1 MSVGPAWVKLWLS
14 CCSWGRNWTNTWN
27 QDHPLTSK
35 VNTLTSE
42 NGPIYLL
49 GPGDGTEHHTHAR
62 EGPTGA
68 FWGTHMEAGPPGQ
81 GGSHTQLFY
90 VGSGAGAL
98 TNEPSSQA
106 PLNLFSIF
114 GKIFQWAWHSLML
127 AKQMG
132 LSLCLQISAHTVG
145 ALTGAWPHAYKQLL
159 SQSESLQDQS
169 LGPHS
174 QDPFSWRLYP
184 RWEDN

>member
-14 CCSWGRNWTNTWN
+14 CCSWGRNWTNTCN

-42 NGPIYLL
+42 NDPIYLL

-132 LSLCLQISAHTVG
+132 LSLCLQMSAHSRCPDRGLTPCLQTG
-145 ALTGAWPHAYKQLL
+145 ALTVRILTGPK
-159 SQSESLQDQS
+159 SRPTQS
-169 LGPHS
+169 GPFFMETVS
-174 QDPFSWRLYP
+174 
-184 RWEDN
+184 